1 MILKISKD
9 LPYQILFALC
19 VLVTYLNVYE
29 LTFLV
34 WSFTAALT
42 IRKRYSLTIWKYIMS
57 FVGIFLI
64 AFIVAF
70 FREQNT
76 YNYIRDITY
85 LLKPIIG
92 LLVGYQLCRSY
103 NVKPFHTILYTG
115 LLISSIHLF
124 IIFYSAIAYRIINIH
139 DLRFYGGY
147 FGDFEFYALLIVIFN
162 KELEVQLTKKA
173 KRYLLLIIGLSA
185 FFYLSRIN
193 FIQFAILY
201 LVMKGYFRLTAR
213 NIMVMGSLLVIL
225 GAGYS
230 VIYNMHLTRN
240 GKGVEAFLYKIKNA
254 PIEAFKSK
262 INKDDYQDFNDNYR
276 SYENIVTIKQV
287 AYEGTSAI
295 LFGKG
300 MGATIDLGREIW
312 TNDLEFIRYIPI
324 LHNGLMTIYLKSGLL
339 GVILNLAFLYFLYR
353 QRRSDIPLVK
363 NINLFLMGT
372 AIYLLFANWVLL
384 GLYLK
389 TDSKSI
395 IIGFILCY
403 KEIVTRKHLTS
414 DVETN

>member
-1 MILKISKD
+1 MVLKITKD

-19 VLVTYLNVYE
+19 VLVTYLNIYE

-34 WSFTAALT
+34 WAITLAISF
-42 IRKRYSLTIWKYIMS
+42 RKRYSVTIFKYVMC
-57 FVGIFLI
+57 FVGIFVI

-70 FREQNT
+70 FRDQNT

-85 LLKPIIG
+85 LVKPILG
-92 LLVGYQLCRSY
+92 LLVGYQLCRSHDI
-103 NVKPFHTILYTG
+103 KPFQTILYTG

-147 FGDFEFYALLIVIFN
+147 FGDFEFYALLIAIFN
-162 KELEVQLTKKA
+162 KELEVPLTKKA
-173 KRYLLLIIGLSA
+173 KRYILLVIGLSA

-201 LVMKGYFRLTAR
+201 LVMKGYFRLTTR
-213 NIMVMGSLLVIL
+213 NIIVMGSMLVVL

-230 VIYNMHLTRN
+230 IIYNMHLTRN

-254 PIEAFKSK
+254 PIEAFKTK
-262 INKDDYQDFNDNYR
+262 INKDDYEDFNDNYR
-276 SYENIVTIKQV
+276 SYENLVTVRQV

-300 MGATIDLGREIW
+300 MGATIDLGMEIW
-312 TNDLEFIRYIPI
+312 TNDLEFIRYIPV
-324 LHNGLMTIYLKSGLL
+324 LHNGLMTVYLKSGFV
-339 GVILNLAFLYFLYR
+339 GVFLNLAFLYFLYR
-353 QRRSDIPLVK
+353 QRKSDIPLVQ

-403 KEIVTRKHLTS
+403 KEIVTRKYLAS
-414 DVETN
+414 NAEN

>member
-1 MILKISKD
+1 M
-9 LPYQILFALC
+9 C
-19 VLVTYLNVYE
+19 
-29 LTFLV
+29 
-34 WSFTAALT
+34 
-42 IRKRYSLTIWKYIMS
+42 
-57 FVGIFLI
+57 FVGIFVI

-70 FREQNT
+70 FRDQNT

-85 LLKPIIG
+85 LVKPILG
-92 LLVGYQLCRSY
+92 LLVGYQLCRSHDI
-103 NVKPFHTILYTG
+103 KPFQTILYTG

-147 FGDFEFYALLIVIFN
+147 FGDFEFYALLIAIFN
-162 KELEVQLTKKA
+162 KELEVPLTKKA
-173 KRYLLLIIGLSA
+173 KRYILLVIGLSA

-201 LVMKGYFRLTAR
+201 LVMKGYFRLTTR
-213 NIMVMGSLLVIL
+213 NIIVMGSMLVVL

-230 VIYNMHLTRN
+230 IIYNMHLTRN

-254 PIEAFKSK
+254 PIEAFKTK
-262 INKDDYQDFNDNYR
+262 INKDDYEDFNDNYR
-276 SYENIVTIKQV
+276 SYENLVTVRQV

-300 MGATIDLGREIW
+300 MGATIDLGMEIW
-312 TNDLEFIRYIPI
+312 TNDLEFIRYIPV
-324 LHNGLMTIYLKSGLL
+324 LHNGLMTVYLKSGFV
-339 GVILNLAFLYFLYR
+339 GVFLNLAFLYFLYR
-353 QRRSDIPLVK
+353 QRKSDIPLVQ

-403 KEIVTRKHLTS
+403 KEIVTRKYLAS
-414 DVETN
+414 NAEN